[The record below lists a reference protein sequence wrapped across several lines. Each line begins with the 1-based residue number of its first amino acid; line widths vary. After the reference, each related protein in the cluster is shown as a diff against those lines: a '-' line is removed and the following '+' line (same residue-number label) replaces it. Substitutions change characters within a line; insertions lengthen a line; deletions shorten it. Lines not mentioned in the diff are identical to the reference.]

1 MELSTV
7 AAIMS
12 TPRLL
17 QPQRTRIGSGFQAE
31 GWREPLALLDPFIMV
46 DHFRM
51 SEAVFAPHPHAGF
64 SAVTYLFDD
73 SASGVVSRD
82 SLGGEHEILPGGLHW
97 TLAGRGVIHD
107 EVPIT
112 PGTTVHGLQ
121 IFVNL
126 PAEQKLREPRV
137 MRLSP
142 EQMPRRV
149 GPGWRAV
156 QVFGGTAELA
166 LPWPAALAVVDVDAG
181 ATFAPELADGEQGF
195 ALVIHGSGQAGGLP
209 LSVGRALSLP
219 GTVPL
224 RADEALRLAIFT
236 GRPLAEPVV
245 RHGPFVM
252 SDEGQI
258 VAALQRFQTGGMGR
272 LAARPSP
279 RTTLNA

>member
-1 MELSTV
+1 
-7 AAIMS
+7 MS

-17 QPQRTRIGSGFQAE
+17 QPQRHRIGAGFQAE

-51 SEAVFAPHPHAGF
+51 TEPVFAPHPHAGF

-73 SASGVVSRD
+73 SATGMVSRD

-97 TLAGRGVIHD
+97 TLAGRGVMHD
-107 EVPIT
+107 EFPIET
-112 PGTTVHGLQ
+112 GAEAHGLQ

-126 PAEQKLREPRV
+126 PAEQKLREPLV
-137 MRLSP
+137 MRLAP

-149 GPGWRAV
+149 GAGWRAV
-156 QVFGGTAELA
+156 QVFGGTAELD
-166 LPWPAALAVVDVDAG
+166 LPWPVALALVDIEAG
-181 ATFAPELADGEQGF
+181 ARYDFTLAEGEQGF
-195 ALVIHGSGQAGGLP
+195 ALVIDGSGHTADLP
-209 LSVGRALSLP
+209 LSIGRALSLA
-219 GTVPL
+219 GTGTTPIQ
-224 RADEALRLAIFT
+224 ADEALRLAVFS
-236 GRPLAEPVV
+236 GRPLREPLV

-272 LAARPSP
+272 LSARAAS
-279 RTTLNA
+279 RTTSNV